1 MVRLSSKEKAT
12 TYIFLYVE
20 TMVQNNFHIPYN
32 IAQIL
37 SLTQLS
43 QLTCNSVFKNIVWA
57 LHKVGLLSLQTLSL
71 KLIIIKRVIN
81 FIIRQ
86 QIISDVNESMNNKNY
101 PNT

>member
-43 QLTCNSVFKNIVWA
+43 QLTCNSVFKNIV
-57 LHKVGLLSLQTLSL
+57 
-71 KLIIIKRVIN
+71 
-81 FIIRQ
+81 
-86 QIISDVNESMNNKNY
+86 
-101 PNT
+101 

>member
-57 LHKVGLLSLQTLSL
+57 LHKVLSLQTLSL
-71 KLIIIKRVIN
+71 KLIIIKIVIN
-81 FIIRQ
+81 FIIRH
-86 QIISDVNESMNNKNY
+86 QIISDVNESINNKKY
-101 PNT
+101 PIYT